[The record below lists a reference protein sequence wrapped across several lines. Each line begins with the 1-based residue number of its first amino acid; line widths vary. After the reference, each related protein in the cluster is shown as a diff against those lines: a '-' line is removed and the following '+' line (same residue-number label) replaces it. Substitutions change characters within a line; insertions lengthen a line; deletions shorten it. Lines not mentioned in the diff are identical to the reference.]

1 MRRTSLFIALA
12 SALSLPAFAGQPG
25 QKHSAQISQT
35 ESSQSRGASQQG
47 SQQQSSSQ
55 QEGSQ
60 RQAHSP
66 DVVKQVQEKL
76 SAEGHKVT
84 TDGKMGPQT
93 QAALKEYQQQNGLQA
108 TGQIDQETLAKLG
121 IESGSAATGG
131 SSSGTS
137 RSGAQGSGS
146 SSSGSGDQ
154 SNK

>member
-47 SQQQSSSQ
+47 SSQQQAQ
-55 QEGSQ
+55 
-60 RQAHSP
+60 SP

-137 RSGAQGSGS
+137 SSGAQGSGS
-146 SSSGSGDQ
+146 SSSDSGDQ